1 MKKIFFILSILFVG
15 FSGLFAAELS
25 GTYDKDFTVTTD
37 FNTIAEGKTLH
48 VTNGATYVMRDVTIY
63 GSIVVDKGCKFIS
76 PDDYEGWLTFKRG
89 SHVEGIDFYYKVR
102 VSNDLVYIRKYP
114 MTFDEIWKSDNQ
126 DIVDMVESKS
136 FCYMPELN
144 GWVTIGETRFLNPFN
159 ENLHENFAMEYTLSL
174 EEVLKAA
181 PPPEYHEISGTYK
194 KDFKAPES
202 PNIVSKGKTLHV
214 KKGVTF
220 ILTNVEVSGS
230 LVVDKGGSFIAERD
244 MDGWLKFKQG
254 SSVKGIDLYYK
265 VRVAD
270 ETLLTRKIPMTIEQ
284 VWKSKNQELIK
295 IVEEMEFR
303 YSKELNGW
311 VTRGE
316 IRYMNPFNEDLGV
329 KVERDPPPPV
339 SNGGGVNDG
348 GNGGGEP
355 APAPAISNR
364 DLSGTYD
371 KDYTVRTD
379 FNTIP
384 KGKTLHVKNKATYV
398 MRDAIVDGSIIVD
411 KGCKFISPD
420 DYEGY
425 LVFHQGAHVEGIDLY
440 YKVRVSDD
448 TVFTRKIPMTLDE
461 VWKSGNQEL
470 INWVGNIEFCYSPE
484 LKGWVSINEVRFVN
498 PFNENLYDN
507 FDIVFTKSA
516 SKVIENECRSLI
528 VKNKSKVVIQPNPGS
543 WGTKIH
549 ESIIV
554 ESGSSLLGTAP
565 GGHKL
570 VLKKGATIKGLAI
583 YVRYDGNYVS
593 ASTILDDLMK
603 LPSVS
608 EFDYLNIA
616 YSTDL
621 KGWYF
626 EDITLGGGGLPE
638 SLKKELDKLKKK

>member
-1 MKKIFFILSILFVG
+1 
-15 FSGLFAAELS
+15 
-25 GTYDKDFTVTTD
+25 
-37 FNTIAEGKTLH
+37 
-48 VTNGATYVMRDVTIY
+48 
-63 GSIVVDKGCKFIS
+63 
-76 PDDYEGWLTFKRG
+76 
-89 SHVEGIDFYYKVR
+89 
-102 VSNDLVYIRKYP
+102 
-114 MTFDEIWKSDNQ
+114 
-126 DIVDMVESKS
+126 
-136 FCYMPELN
+136 
-144 GWVTIGETRFLNPFN
+144 
-159 ENLHENFAMEYTLSL
+159 
-174 EEVLKAA
+174 
-181 PPPEYHEISGTYK
+181 
-194 KDFKAPES
+194 
-202 PNIVSKGKTLHV
+202 
-214 KKGVTF
+214 
-220 ILTNVEVSGS
+220 
-230 LVVDKGGSFIAERD
+230 
-244 MDGWLKFKQG
+244 
-254 SSVKGIDLYYK
+254 
-265 VRVAD
+265 
-270 ETLLTRKIPMTIEQ
+270 
-284 VWKSKNQELIK
+284 
-295 IVEEMEFR
+295 
-303 YSKELNGW
+303 
-311 VTRGE
+311 
-316 IRYMNPFNEDLGV
+316 
-329 KVERDPPPPV
+329 
-339 SNGGGVNDG
+339 
-348 GNGGGEP
+348 
-355 APAPAISNR
+355 
-364 DLSGTYD
+364 
-371 KDYTVRTD
+371 
-379 FNTIP
+379 
-384 KGKTLHVKNKATYV
+384 

-440 YKVRVSDD
+440 YKVRVSAD

-528 VKNKSKVVIQPNPGS
+528 VKNKSKVVIQPNPDS

-583 YVRYDGNYVS
+583 YVRYDNSYVP
-593 ASTILDDLMK
+593 ANTILDDLMK

-616 YSTDL
+616 YSPDL